1 MMAWNPTALP
11 LPHETPSVNRQ
22 VEDGLRYERP
32 SPRMTTGIML
42 ALVIAFLSMHGGGL
56 VVALLSGDQAL
67 MLKAFDQIGAASTS
81 VLAVL
86 AALLAPSPLQR

>member
-1 MMAWNPTALP
+1 MAVNPTALP
-11 LPHETPSVNRQ
+11 LPHQTPSVNRE
-22 VEDGLRYERP
+22 VEDALRYERP
-32 SPRMTTGIML
+32 SARMTSAITI
-42 ALVIAFLSMHGGGL
+42 ALVVAFLSMHGGGL

-67 MLKAFDQIGAASTS
+67 QLKALDQLSAASTS